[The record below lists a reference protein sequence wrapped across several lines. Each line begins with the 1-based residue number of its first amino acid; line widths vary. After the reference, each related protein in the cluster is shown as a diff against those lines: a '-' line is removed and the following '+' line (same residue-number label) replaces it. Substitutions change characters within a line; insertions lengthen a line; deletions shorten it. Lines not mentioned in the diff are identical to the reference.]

1 MASSLVAALDT
12 HTPLQLGQK
21 GHVEYGWSN
30 DIQERIVQLS
40 FQITRTTPEGVNELG
55 ETFYNIAFPLR
66 NILTKDAATAD
77 NGSVSPT
84 LHAEQEKASELL
96 DVLRRMVLQTRDIE
110 AGKGEWALGRELLR
124 QWYRI
129 YPEEALKMIKY
140 YVQPL
145 PLGDKAHPFGS
156 WKDIKF
162 LWRVFGGERCPAE
175 VLGFMVNLVNTQLR
189 QDLTS
194 ATPSL
199 AARWISRENGS
210 KKDAVPFK
218 PLFQALAEDYF
229 KHYLTTARTPEKM
242 TAAKRKC
249 YMDYRKKVLVPLNEK
264 LRTPQMKQCAG
275 KWAEIDY
282 KKDVTSVTLRKQTKA
297 FLNQKKDGSQRTE
310 DEDRVS
316 AAANFQEFVEAAVKS
331 GEGLKGA
338 RVGIDTLARDAWNN
352 SPAGGYGYGYSSSS
366 SNKLSD
372 MEVTVLNEQWKDSAK
387 LVGDLSDYIPM
398 IDLSGSMMTNNGDP
412 FNAAIGIGLR
422 IAEKSSLGKRAL
434 TFSTNPHWMNL
445 DGCDTLTDMVNK
457 LAEFRNDWQ
466 GSTNFTAALKMILD
480 MCVQLKL
487 SADKVAAIKLVILSD
502 MQIDQRGNEGINET
516 MWGKIERMYAEA
528 GVKAVG
534 QPYKPGHIVFWNLA
548 HTKGFPTLSTTPNT
562 TMFAGF
568 SPVLLN
574 EFVDKGVEY
583 LMEQNPWG
591 MLVESLNKD
600 RYNVMDFA

>member
-12 HTPLQLGQK
+12 HTPLQLGEK
-21 GHVEYGWSN
+21 GHVEHGWSN
-30 DIQERIVQLS
+30 DIQERIIQLS
-40 FQITRTTPEGVNELG
+40 FQITRTTPEGVSELG

-66 NILTKDAATAD
+66 NVLEKDAATAAD
-77 NGSVSPT
+77 GGVSPT
-84 LHAEQEKASELL
+84 LHVQQEKASELV

-110 AGKGEWALGRELLR
+110 GGKGEWALGRELLR

-129 YPEEALKMIKY
+129 YPQEALKMIKY

-145 PLGDKAHPFGS
+145 PLADTSHPFGS

-175 VLGFMVNLVNTQLR
+175 VLGFMVTLVNTQLR

-194 ATPSL
+194 AAPSL

-218 PLFQALAEDYF
+218 PFFQALAEDYF

-242 TAAKRKC
+242 VAAKRKA
-249 YMDYRKKVLVPLNEK
+249 YMDYRKKVLVPLNKK

-275 KWAEIDY
+275 QWAEIDY

-297 FLNQKKDGSQRTE
+297 FLNQKKDGTERTTV
-310 DEDRVS
+310 DDRIV
-316 AAANFQEFVEAAVKS
+316 AAANFQEFVDGAVKS
-331 GEGLKGA
+331 GEGLKGK
-338 RVGIDTLARDAWNN
+338 RVGINTLAHDAWNY
-352 SPAGGYGYGYSSSS
+352 ATS
-366 SNKLSD
+366 SNHLCGAQNGLSKV
-372 MEVTVLNEQWKDSAK
+372 EVTVLNEQWKDSAK
-387 LVGDLSDYIPM
+387 LVGNLSDYIPM
-398 IDLSGSMMTNNGDP
+398 IDLSGSMSGDP
-412 FNAAIGIGLR
+412 MDAAMGIGLR
-422 IAEKSSLGKRAL
+422 IAEKSNLGKRAL
-434 TFSTNPHWMNL
+434 TFSSKPHWMNF
-445 DGCDTLTDMVNK
+445 DGCETLTEMMSK
-457 LAEFRNDWQ
+457 MAEFRSDWQ
-466 GSTNFTAALKMILD
+466 TSTNFTAALKMILD

-487 SADKVAAIKLVILSD
+487 PADKVAAIKLVILSD
-502 MQIDQRGNEGINET
+502 MQIDDNNNEGINET

-534 QPYKPGHIVFWNLA
+534 QPYKPGHIIFWNLK

-574 EFVDKGVEY
+574 EFVNKGVEY
-583 LMEQNPWG
+583 LMDQSPWG